1 MKLSILMAAYNE
13 ERTAAH
19 VVAAVL
25 ATEYPCPIELII
37 VDDGSKDRTPELLKE
52 IADPRVI
59 VLTHKVNR
67 GKSAALSTAIEAATG
82 THMLPFDADME
93 YDPDDIP
100 ALISPVLRGRCEVV
114 YGTRLF
120 GVNTVY
126 QSFSYALG
134 NKVLTLAANVLFDA
148 SISDLHTCLKLIP
161 LPLVRSM
168 RLDASGFGMDTELT
182 ARLLRLG
189 IRPFEVP
196 VSYHSRSSADT
207 GRRALLGEAAPGA
220 AAASSRA
227 AREHQAGHPDPAHPG
242 VRGPRAR
249 GQQAPGEADRPERQR
264 GDRCRRARGGQLD
277 GAEPRRELSRAPW
290 QSTPRSMR
298 RRKSGVPADAATPHT

>member
-13 ERTAAH
+13 ERTVAA
-19 VVAAVL
+19 VAAAVL

-37 VDDGSKDRTPELLKE
+37 VDDGSRDRTPELLAE
-52 IADPRVI
+52 LTDPRV
-59 VLTHKVNR
+59 VVRRHRVNR
-67 GKSAALSTAIEAATG
+67 GKSAALGTAIEAATG

-93 YDPDDIP
+93 YEPTDIP
-100 ALISPVLRGRCEVV
+100 ALIDPVLRGRCEVV

-120 GVNTVY
+120 GANTVY
-126 QSFSYALG
+126 QSFRYALG

-161 LPLVRSM
+161 LPLVRSL

-196 VSYHSRSSADT
+196 VSYHSRSRAEGKKISWQDGVHSLRILAGVRFSPKPRPALRAPSSAPAPVRAYAPTRHLAAAPARTHAVSKPPAKPT
-207 GRRALLGEAAPGA
+207 GLNGGAVIGEPGVAPALSLGEG
-220 AAASSRA
+220 
-227 AREHQAGHPDPAHPG
+227 
-242 VRGPRAR
+242 
-249 GQQAPGEADRPERQR
+249 
-264 GDRCRRARGGQLD
+264 
-277 GAEPRRELSRAPW
+277 
-290 QSTPRSMR
+290 
-298 RRKSGVPADAATPHT
+298 

>member
-13 ERTAAH
+13 ERTVAH
-19 VVAAVL
+19 VAAAVL

-37 VDDGSKDRTPELLKE
+37 VDDGSKDRTPELLEE

-196 VSYHSRSSADT
+196 VSYHSRSRAEGKKISWQDGVHCLRILAGVRFSAKPRQVLPPRRPALPANIKPATPTRHIQTSAVRAHAVSKPPAKPT
-207 GRRALLGEAAPGA
+207 GLNGSAVIGVGEPAVANSTALSLGE
-220 AAASSRA
+220 S
-227 AREHQAGHPDPAHPG
+227 
-242 VRGPRAR
+242 
-249 GQQAPGEADRPERQR
+249 
-264 GDRCRRARGGQLD
+264 
-277 GAEPRRELSRAPW
+277 
-290 QSTPRSMR
+290 
-298 RRKSGVPADAATPHT
+298 

>member
-13 ERTAAH
+13 ERTVAQVA
-19 VVAAVL
+19 AAVL
-25 ATEYPCPIELII
+25 ATEYPCPIELLI
-37 VDDGSKDRTPELLKE
+37 VDDGSSDRTPELLAE
-52 IADPRVI
+52 ITDPRVV
-59 VLTHKVNR
+59 VLRHRVNR
-67 GKSAALSTAIEAATG
+67 GKSAALATAIEAATG

-93 YDPDDIP
+93 YEPGDIP
-100 ALISPVLRGRCEVV
+100 ALVDPILRGRCEVV

-126 QSFSYALG
+126 QSFRYALG

-168 RLDASGFGMDTELT
+168 KLDASGFGMDTELT

-196 VSYHSRSSADT
+196 VSYHSRSRAEGKKISWQDGVHCLRILAGVRFSAKPRAAAEVLRPVERPALAANQARHITVVNRPQTSGAGLGAAMAAAPKPT
-207 GRRALLGEAAPGA
+207 GLNGAVIKVAEAAVINSTTLSLGE
-220 AAASSRA
+220 S
-227 AREHQAGHPDPAHPG
+227 
-242 VRGPRAR
+242 
-249 GQQAPGEADRPERQR
+249 
-264 GDRCRRARGGQLD
+264 
-277 GAEPRRELSRAPW
+277 
-290 QSTPRSMR
+290 
-298 RRKSGVPADAATPHT
+298 

>member
-196 VSYHSRSSADT
+196 VSYHSRSRAEGKKISWQDGVHCLRILAGVRFSAKPRQVLPPRRPALPPNIKPATPTRHIQAPVVRAHAVSKPPAKPT
-207 GRRALLGEAAPGA
+207 GLNGSAVIGVGEPAVANSTALSLGE
-220 AAASSRA
+220 S
-227 AREHQAGHPDPAHPG
+227 
-242 VRGPRAR
+242 
-249 GQQAPGEADRPERQR
+249 
-264 GDRCRRARGGQLD
+264 
-277 GAEPRRELSRAPW
+277 
-290 QSTPRSMR
+290 
-298 RRKSGVPADAATPHT
+298 

>member
-13 ERTAAH
+13 ERTVAHAA
-19 VVAAVL
+19 AAVL

-37 VDDGSKDRTPELLKE
+37 VDDGSTDHTSELLAE
-52 IADPRVI
+52 ITDPRVT
-59 VLTHKVNR
+59 VHRHRVNR
-67 GKSAALSTAIEAATG
+67 GKSAALTTAIEAATG

-93 YDPDDIP
+93 YEPADIP
-100 ALISPVLRGRCEVV
+100 ALIEPVLRGRCEVV

-126 QSFSYALG
+126 QSFRYALG

-168 RLDASGFGMDTELT
+168 RLDSNGFGMDTELT

-196 VSYHSRSSADT
+196 VSYHSRSRAEGKKISWQDGVACLRILAAVRFSAKPRPVAGT
-207 GRRALLGEAAPGA
+207 RRPSAVPVARTFTPTRHLPATAVRTSTTAKGPVKAAGLNGNAVLGVGESTVVNSTALSLGEG
-220 AAASSRA
+220 
-227 AREHQAGHPDPAHPG
+227 
-242 VRGPRAR
+242 
-249 GQQAPGEADRPERQR
+249 
-264 GDRCRRARGGQLD
+264 
-277 GAEPRRELSRAPW
+277 
-290 QSTPRSMR
+290 
-298 RRKSGVPADAATPHT
+298 

>member
-196 VSYHSRSSADT
+196 VSYHSRSRAEGKKISWQDGVHCLRILAGVRFSAKPRQVLPPRRPALPANIKPATPTRHIQASAVRAHAVSKPPAKPT
-207 GRRALLGEAAPGA
+207 GLNGSAVIGVGEPAVANSTALSLGE
-220 AAASSRA
+220 S
-227 AREHQAGHPDPAHPG
+227 
-242 VRGPRAR
+242 
-249 GQQAPGEADRPERQR
+249 
-264 GDRCRRARGGQLD
+264 
-277 GAEPRRELSRAPW
+277 
-290 QSTPRSMR
+290 
-298 RRKSGVPADAATPHT
+298 